1 MVSKKIDASSIEL
14 WRYYRR
20 QPYLFAQLP
29 EAWQSSVEAN
39 YHDAMKRVR
48 MRQRR
53 KAIPISIMA
62 TLAALTVGKAKSTVY
77 TTALTGTSADTSY
90 SSSTDANGN
99 LVYRF
104 ANGDS
109 ITTTG
114 SGTNVYAVNLVN
126 SSPKVIL

>member
-29 EAWQSSVEAN
+29 EAWQLSMEAN
-39 YHDAMKRVR
+39 YNDAMKRLR
-48 MRQRR
+48 LRQRR

-62 TLAALTVGKAKSTVY
+62 TLAALTVGKAKATVY
-77 TTALTGTSADTSY
+77 TTTLTGTSADTSY
-90 SSSTDANGN
+90 SSSMDANGN

-104 ANGDS
+104 ADG
-109 ITTTG
+109 
-114 SGTNVYAVNLVN
+114 
-126 SSPKVIL
+126 